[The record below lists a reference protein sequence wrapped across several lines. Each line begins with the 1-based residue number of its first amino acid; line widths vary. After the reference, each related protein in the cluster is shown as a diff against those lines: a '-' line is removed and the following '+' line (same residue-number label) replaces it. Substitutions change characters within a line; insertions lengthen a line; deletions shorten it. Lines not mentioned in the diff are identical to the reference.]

1 MRAPLI
7 IVAAAVAA
15 AGLADG
21 ARAEPL
27 PLDEGGL
34 EAVAAGTAA
43 APIGPV
49 NVSVNVSNP
58 VTVTNRVDVSNQVGA
73 AIAVG
78 VTAAIAAF
86 SGGVAATGGAASAVG
101 PGTP

>member
-1 MRAPLI
+1 MRAFLI
-7 IVAAAVAA
+7 AAALAA
-15 AGLADG
+15 AGLAGG

-34 EAVAAGTAA
+34 RAVTAGMAA

-49 NVSVNVSNP
+49 NVNVSNP

-86 SGGVAATGGAASAVG
+86 SGGVTAAGGAASAGG
-101 PGTP
+101 PGAP